1 MSVNILIV
9 DDSPIIRSVLKKTLT
24 MAKIPVAECHQAGN
38 GQEALDVIEAE
49 WIDVMFLDINMPVMN
64 GVEVLQRLNESGDIN
79 SVKVIVISTEGS
91 ATRIDDLNKL
101 GIKGFLRKP
110 FTPEQFQEV
119 FTKATDIQ
127 NAA

>member
-9 DDSPIIRSVLKKTLT
+9 DDSPIIRSVLKKAIT
-24 MAKIPVAECHQAGN
+24 MANLPVAELYQAGN

-64 GVEVLQRLNESGDIN
+64 GVEVLQNLNENGDIN

-91 ATRIDDLNKL
+91 STRIEELNKL